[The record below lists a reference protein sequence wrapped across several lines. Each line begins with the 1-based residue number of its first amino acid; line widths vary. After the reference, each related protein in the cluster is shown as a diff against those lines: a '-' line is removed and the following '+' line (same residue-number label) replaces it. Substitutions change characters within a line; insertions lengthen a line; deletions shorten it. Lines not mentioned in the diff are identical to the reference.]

1 MTHREMALGQAIGA
15 VVAVDCQLGISM
27 TLLPKAKAEL
37 LSQAPSSEL
46 AKQLASEAIREIELV
61 SVTKLNS

>member
-1 MTHREMALGQAIGA
+1 MTHREMALEQALGA
-15 VVAVDCQLGISM
+15 VVAVACQLGINM
-27 TLLPKAKAEL
+27 TLLAKAKAEL
-37 LSQAPSSEL
+37 LSQVPSSEL